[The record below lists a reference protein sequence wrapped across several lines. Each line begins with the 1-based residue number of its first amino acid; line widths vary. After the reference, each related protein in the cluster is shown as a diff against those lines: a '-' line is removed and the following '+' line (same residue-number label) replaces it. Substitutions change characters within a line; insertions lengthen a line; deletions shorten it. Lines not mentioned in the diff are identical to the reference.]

1 MPDSADGSMQ
11 HDSSRQ
17 FPAWPVCL
25 QTPRGLPLSPKK
37 TQSPKKPVQAP
48 AVANSGS
55 PSPQTRG
62 LPESSPTLAV
72 AADASHR
79 PQGCPLAGDCHVMFG
94 ERKPSGKELLIDP
107 RRRTYIFLL
116 QRLRSI

>member
-62 LPESSPTLAV
+62 LPELGKHLPQLSPSPQTPPIGLK
-72 AADASHR
+72 AA
-79 PQGCPLAGDCHVMFG
+79 
-94 ERKPSGKELLIDP
+94 
-107 RRRTYIFLL
+107 
-116 QRLRSI
+116 RSPVTAMLCLVKGSLVGRNF